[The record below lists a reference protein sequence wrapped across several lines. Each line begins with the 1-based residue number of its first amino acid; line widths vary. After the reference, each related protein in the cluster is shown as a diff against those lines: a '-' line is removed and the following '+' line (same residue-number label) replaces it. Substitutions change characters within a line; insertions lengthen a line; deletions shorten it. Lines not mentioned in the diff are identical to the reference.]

1 MVHDVLVFLGRES
14 RSKTTLAFG
23 IHITRVFFTSSSLSW
38 WNCGPRSIESFDWKV
53 HSFETVGMYEGKI
66 LQQQRQTLT
75 YIASSYLKLPCICS
89 YSSFDQ
95 FVITG
100 RRHHFICRH
109 LIHLGLFSFSR
120 CPDRLHILIP
130 PIKTPFSRH
139 SLCLFIFN
147 RDAALSVTMA
157 IMIMIVKKYNCVHGT
172 RV

>member
-1 MVHDVLVFLGRES
+1 MLLKSWSCTCTQSTVWWRVAFQNVSLLRSEVGVHDVLVFLGRES

-23 IHITRVFFTSSSLSW
+23 IHITRVFFAPSSLSW

-66 LQQQRQTLT
+66 LQQQQQTLT
-75 YIASSYLKLPCICS
+75 YIASSYSKLPCIFS

-100 RRHHFICRH
+100 RRHHVIYRH
-109 LIHLGLFSFSR
+109 LIPIGLFSF
-120 CPDRLHILIP
+120 
-130 PIKTPFSRH
+130 

-147 RDAALSVTMA
+147 RDAAL
-157 IMIMIVKKYNCVHGT
+157 
-172 RV
+172 